1 MMLEAC
7 SRAKIIH
14 MLDELVISSTIISI
28 LLGNNGKKLNVRT
41 TYQNELDLDVQDI
54 LSALL

>member
-14 MLDELVISSTIISI
+14 MLDELVISSTMISI